1 MIHALLTL
9 PRSRWSLPLF
19 IGTLA
24 LFLLSACGEEP
35 PGLEETEEGVLEIGR
50 VAVHDTE
57 ERTVA
62 LRGRTLEVNGLRGNL
77 QLEAHDDD
85 AATWTF
91 RKTARGRDSTA
102 AQAVLDGLTVEE
114 RGTEQRYTFALDG
127 TAPTQSRIDVE
138 GLLPASVPLVVRRS
152 SGAVRLS
159 GLQGGF
165 DVEQTHGT
173 IRVQNG
179 QGDIRVRIKNG
190 DIDLDLSVLEA
201 GASVDVET
209 ENGNIRIAVPD
220 TASAR
225 VDAETEAGRVFS
237 RGLTYDTRQ
246 LRTSEAGYHFE
257 AQLHGGNASVRAR
270 TTHGS
275 ITLQARTGDPEAD
288 ANDAPTPPDAT
299 TAPVS
304 PDTLI
309 QEPESS
315 ETDTE
320 PEADSENEAGA
331 ETLEE
336 ETEETD
342 ESNSPET
349 PPSTTDA
356 VHTTVDQSPAPVG
369 GLSAL
374 TEAATYPE
382 AAAANDIVGR
392 VYVQTI
398 VGANGSVQEA
408 QIIRGIGYGCDE
420 EALRVVRESSFE
432 PAQINGQNVAARTT
446 VWVQFRRSDA

>member
-1 MIHALLTL
+1 MVHALLTL
-9 PRSRWSLPLF
+9 PRPRWSLPLF
-19 IGTLA
+19 VGALA
-24 LFLLSACGEEP
+24 LLLLSACGEEP
-35 PGLEETEEGVLEIGR
+35 PGLEETEEGALEIGR

-62 LRGRTLEVNGLRGNL
+62 LRGRTLEVNGLRGYL

-85 AATWTF
+85 TATWTF

-102 AQAVLDGLTVEE
+102 AQTVLDGLTVEE

-138 GLLPASVPLVVRRS
+138 GVLPASVPLVVRRS
-152 SGAVRLS
+152 SGAVRLN

-179 QGDIRVRIKNG
+179 QGDVRVRIKNG

-225 VDAETEAGRVFS
+225 MDVETEAGRVFS

-257 AQLHGGNASVRAR
+257 AQLHGGNAAVRAR

-320 PEADSENEAGA
+320 PEPEPEADPEDDADA
-331 ETLEE
+331 ETLEEDE

-342 ESNSPET
+342 GDNNPET
-349 PPSTTDA
+349 NASTSQ
-356 VHTTVDQSPAPVG
+356 TV
-369 GLSAL
+369 
-374 TEAATYPE
+374 
-382 AAAANDIVGR
+382 
-392 VYVQTI
+392 
-398 VGANGSVQEA
+398 
-408 QIIRGIGYGCDE
+408 
-420 EALRVVRESSFE
+420 
-432 PAQINGQNVAARTT
+432 
-446 VWVQFRRSDA
+446 